1 MAKNVFVKYDPNDLF
16 QPERWHWPWSCPPRL
31 QHPPLLPSFS
41 RRSFSSAMS
50 TDTDDETGSGIG
62 GNGHALSRLS
72 SNEEGESVS
81 SSGSMS
87 TVLITANVGSIFEEP
102 DQLIP
107 KWHGEITQYLEA
119 NKPKFVA
126 LHFQEVGHFTEVIRV
141 KTEIRREKNVR
152 PQNICRVYMNNTY
165 CERNSFRLCFLC
177 TSMCFVICVQA

>member
-1 MAKNVFVKYDPNDLF
+1 
-16 QPERWHWPWSCPPRL
+16 
-31 QHPPLLPSFS
+31 
-41 RRSFSSAMS
+41 MS

-72 SNEEGESVS
+72 SNEGGESMS
-81 SSGSMS
+81 SGGSMS

-141 KTEIRREKNVR
+141 KTEIRREK
-152 PQNICRVYMNNTY
+152 M
-165 CERNSFRLCFLC
+165 LGLKMAKFLC
-177 TSMCFVICVQA
+177 LRFPTPSPNNDAPSRKEYAISGLTTKANNI